1 MIDMIIMFLTLPY
14 TYFSKMMMMSGEI
27 TKNVFTLYQV
37 QKVKLKERRE
47 NSEKEK
53 ENWKNYFDEQ
63 DKKKEAENDGGEK
76 KKVRLKSMMITGPQD
91 ALKKQKKKEK
101 KKENKTKKNEIND
114 YQAEI
119 NAENREAEEDDVT
132 SDSSSDSSSS
142 SDDGGVAKG
151 GKHELIV
158 KEEDFEENEELKFTP
173 DVYNYTICANMTKC
187 CSPLQ

>member
-114 YQAEI
+114 Y
-119 NAENREAEEDDVT
+119 
-132 SDSSSDSSSS
+132 
-142 SDDGGVAKG
+142 
-151 GKHELIV
+151 
-158 KEEDFEENEELKFTP
+158 
-173 DVYNYTICANMTKC
+173 
-187 CSPLQ
+187 